1 MVSPLAE
8 PEGAW
13 ETKGSGFRELDLR
26 PSQPHPRS
34 HGSTDMDPAGRKQ
47 EEMAHRYYK
56 DMGELTRDT
65 AFREGVR
72 RVILA
77 GPSEI
82 TAAFRTALTNDLK
95 DRVVAEDHADLSAS
109 EAEILDRLEEIR
121 ERAEHEREAGLPAA
135 DQGDRRPRAR
145 GDYRGPPRGEPRL
158 PPRRPLGPRRRV
170 PLVRRRRARH
180 HGHNAGREPVSREPT
195 RVRPLTDVLVDLAAA
210 RGENENTDTLRDE
223 FGGLASLT
231 RFQRCFRG
239 ARPRL
244 RHK

>member
-1 MVSPLAE
+1 VVSPLAE

-95 DRVVAEDHADLSAS
+95 DRVVAEDHVDLSAS
-109 EAEILDRLEEIR
+109 EGARYSTVWR
-121 ERAEHEREAGLPAA
+121 RSGSGPSTSARPAC
-135 DQGDRRPRAR
+135 RR
-145 GDYRGPPRGEPRL
+145 
-158 PPRRPLGPRRRV
+158 RRSGRPASAGPRR
-170 PLVRRRRARH
+170 L
-180 HGHNAGREPVSREPT
+180 
-195 RVRPLTDVLVDLAAA
+195 
-210 RGENENTDTLRDE
+210 
-223 FGGLASLT
+223 
-231 RFQRCFRG
+231 
-239 ARPRL
+239 
-244 RHK
+244 